1 MASDLVSLFCSRALQ
16 VNSPLSP
23 KHTHTHT
30 HTQPPPPLI
39 YVGERFVLGQ
49 SISLQITIVFQH
61 KYFLRTFFFASGTS
75 FVLELLSLGEQ
86 FSLEMN

>member
-1 MASDLVSLFCSRALQ
+1 MAGDLVSLFCSRALR
-16 VNSPLSP
+16 VNSLLSP
-23 KHTHTHT
+23 KNTHT

-49 SISLQITIVFQH
+49 SVSLQITIVFQH